1 MLAFGTTI
9 AMCTAIATESKSP
22 PASAHKVALIVQNH
36 CAPGAGIPMMALT
49 DALTAR
55 LSGKGLQVIN
65 PYNAVGGNENRTV
78 AGEKLPKMSAIEL
91 AQGLEADGVITA
103 SVIEFLDTTIGNPPV
118 LHQYVVRL
126 AFSLADA
133 STGATVCGETIK
145 VKSRQYTISQDR
157 ICCLKKRL
165 IGIRLRCRCPW
176 FQIFLKRRIAA
187 ILLILDIRRP
197 RARETNLS
205 PITVY
210 PELLISRCRILM

>member
-1 MLAFGTTI
+1 MEMWRIAILLAFGTTI
-9 AMCTAIATESKSP
+9 AMRTAIAAESKSP

-65 PYNAVGGNENRTV
+65 PYNAVGENENRTV

-133 STGATVCGETIK
+133 STGATVCGETKIRHREISSSGYTVIGLKFVSRALGRLMSKIK
-145 VKSRQYTISQDR
+145 S
-157 ICCLKKRL
+157 
-165 IGIRLRCRCPW
+165 
-176 FQIFLKRRIAA
+176 IAA
-187 ILLILDIRRP
+187 ILLFRNI
-197 RARETNLS
+197 
-205 PITVY
+205 
-210 PELLISRCRILM
+210 